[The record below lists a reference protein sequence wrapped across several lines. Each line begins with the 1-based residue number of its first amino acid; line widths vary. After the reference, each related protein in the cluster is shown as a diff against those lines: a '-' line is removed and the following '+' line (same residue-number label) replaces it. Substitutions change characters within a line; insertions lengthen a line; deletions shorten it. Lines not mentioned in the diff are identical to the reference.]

1 MAGSMVYRLRVGAP
15 NNPHMQ
21 RFRRAMAKIQAI
33 RDKRGYNHIAGFHG
47 EPNWY
52 CWHHQRNQKNPRVRA
67 RLLLPWHRAYLWW
80 LEQALQDAMKE
91 EADGVAL
98 PWWDWTTQRGVPE
111 AYAAETVGGVEHA
124 NPGIRMVLREVS
136 SIDGRLALRVRLKSH
151 RPWKL
156 LVVPKHRPPGRDQK
170 MRHLLGV
177 DVLDRRQ
184 IGGRTQ
190 DTIEQQHFVALDQSA
205 DLLHRL
211 GRTIAVVVGDVVDLA
226 AIYSTLIVD
235 HLEVSCLCSTQD
247 GEGGVRSAVRH
258 RVANPDRGI
267 ARA

>member
-80 LEQALQDAMKE
+80 LEQALQDAMKV

-111 AYAAETVGGVEHA
+111 AYAAETVGGEHNPLFDSHIRVSGATPVDRFTTRDPGSPSGLPSAARVERLLSQTHFSTFSD
-124 NPGIRMVLREVS
+124 GLE
-136 SIDGRLALRVRLKSH
+136 SIHDSVHGWIGGDMESLEYAAFDPIFFAHHSMIDRLWYVWQVRH
-151 RPWKL
+151 GVRNI
-156 LVVPKHRPPGRDQK
+156 PPG
-170 MRHLLGV
+170 LLDMELIPFGKRV
-177 DVLDRRQ
+177 GDVLDVESL
-184 IGGRTQ
+184 GY
-190 DTIEQQHFVALDQSA
+190 EYAASA
-205 DLLHRL
+205 TEISL
-211 GRTIAVVVGDVVDLA
+211 GAT
-226 AIYSTLIVD
+226 T
-235 HLEVSCLCSTQD
+235 
-247 GEGGVRSAVRH
+247 
-258 RVANPDRGI
+258 
-267 ARA
+267 